1 MRAGALK
8 IQSLKVVKPA
18 YKPGSVEDSHSSRR
32 PVTWPLKQPTREQRE
47 PRHRSPIWSCSGW
60 GLTCRFRC
68 RLRGALLPH
77 LFTLAV
83 ESKDSLRRFKSLYHF
98 PWPRDLRPLA
108 GIPLYGARTFLPDD
122 KHRGDCPADF
132 TILSLTET
140 KPQPRLPAKE
150 LTPCL
155 LGQDGREHLWGFAED
170 AHALH

>member
-60 GLTCRFRC
+60 GLTCRFRY

-98 PWPRDLRPLA
+98 PWPCDLRPLT

-132 TILSLTET
+132 TSVSLTET
-140 KPQPRLPAKE
+140 TLGSRLHAKE
-150 LTPCL
+150 PTQRPLASTTQEPWPKWVVSE
-155 LGQDGREHLWGFAED
+155 QAPY
-170 AHALH
+170 